1 MEYLV
6 EFELHIPDG
15 TPESTASGRFAAEAK
30 AAANLAEQGH
40 LIRLWKTP
48 DESRALGLFQADH
61 RAELDALL
69 SDLPLAVWLHMTV
82 TALGLHPNDP
92 GPSQEECR
100 R

>member
-15 TPESTASGRFAAEAK
+15 TPDSEPSTRFAAEAT

-48 DESRALGLFQADH
+48 HESRALGLFQADD
-61 RAELDALL
+61 RVELDALL
-69 SDLPLAVWLHMTV
+69 ADLPLAIWLHMTV
-82 TALGLHPNDP
+82 TDLGPHPNDP
-92 GPSQEECR
+92 GSSQEKAR
-100 R
+100 T

>member
-15 TPESTASGRFAAEAK
+15 TPDSAVSSRFAAEAI

-48 DESRALGLFQADH
+48 DESRALGLFQADR

-69 SDLPLAVWLHMTV
+69 ADLPLYVWLHV
-82 TALGLHPNDP
+82 TATPVAPHPNDP
-92 GPSQEECR
+92 TPSQEKPR
-100 R
+100 P